1 MGVESP
7 TAGMGLYEHSQ
18 VFEVLQTSAQ
28 TLHLSRRMKSSRW
41 FILFVAICAVSSSA
55 IAEQLSSRTD
65 DALTI
70 GVTVD
75 PTCTVAV
82 TPGKRG
88 PEEAI
93 RLACRNLRESQPEP
107 VVLEA
112 EQRDGHDVVLI
123 RF

>member
-1 MGVESP
+1 MRVDSP
-7 TAGMGLYEHSQ
+7 AAGMGLDGHSH
-18 VFEVLQTSAQ
+18 VIEVLQASAR
-28 TLHLSRRMKSSRW
+28 TLQIVWDMKTRRW
-41 FILFVAICAVSSSA
+41 FILFVAVCAVSSSA
-55 IAEQLSSRTD
+55 VAEQLSNRID

-75 PTCTVAV
+75 PTCTVAI
-82 TPGKRG
+82 TPGKRE

-93 RLACRNLRESQPEP
+93 RLACRNLRENQPQP
-107 VVLEA
+107 LLLEA

>member
-1 MGVESP
+1 
-7 TAGMGLYEHSQ
+7 
-18 VFEVLQTSAQ
+18 
-28 TLHLSRRMKSSRW
+28 MKSSRW

-55 IAEQLSSRTD
+55 TAEQLSSRID
-65 DALTI
+65 EALKI

-82 TPGKRG
+82 TPGKRE

-93 RLACRNLRESQPEP
+93 RLACRNLRENQPEP
-107 VVLEA
+107 LVLEA